1 MARDDIGDGTNNVV
15 NGEWRRGQRVPIP
28 MVAAPVSG
36 IIQNSKGTL
45 DEQIHRAR
53 DTQKKFFLF
62 SFLTLR
68 VHTLA
73 YFFLARIFIPIRRST
88 NNFDLDTFIFT
99 LFKYR
104 LSSTEDRASF

>member
-1 MARDDIGDGTNNVV
+1 MARDDIADGTNNVV

-53 DTQKKFFLF
+53 DTQKNFFFDPSCPHARITFSLEEFLF
-62 SFLTLR
+62 RFEGLE
-68 VHTLA
+68 
-73 YFFLARIFIPIRRST
+73 ARII
-88 NNFDLDTFIFT
+88 
-99 LFKYR
+99 
-104 LSSTEDRASF
+104 